1 MAGDP
6 SLRCQFLNV
15 QGDSGLRSNILGIK
29 HFITGGG
36 GGGGLKPPD
45 KAIDKEDKSMVW
57 RDPIAGS
64 RWLQWTNEVS
74 NRQSNGNLG
83 ETLSSVTEQ
92 DDPRCGFQKEEQ
104 REKRKYNERLEPQ
117 TEWNQQ
123 KFDNFSDK
131 LEVDGQEYDI
141 VLWDTAGQEDYERLR
156 PLSYPGTN
164 CFILCFSI
172 GARSSFENVLSKWYP
187 EIKNKCPNVPI
198 ILVGTK
204 TDLRESGTD
213 TISVKEAKKMRRKLG
228 VHSYLECSALKN
240 EGLEEIFVEAVRA
253 AVNPPKKERCCQC
266 RIL

>member
-1 MAGDP
+1 MTRDADFKRRSKEKNGSITRGSNHKLNGTSKSQSLKITTVGDGMVGKTCMLFTY
-6 SLRCQFLNV
+6 SKHQFPHDYIPTV
-15 QGDSGLRSNILGIK
+15 
-29 HFITGGG
+29 
-36 GGGGLKPPD
+36 
-45 KAIDKEDKSMVW
+45 
-57 RDPIAGS
+57 
-64 RWLQWTNEVS
+64 
-74 NRQSNGNLG
+74 
-83 ETLSSVTEQ
+83 
-92 DDPRCGFQKEEQ
+92 
-104 REKRKYNERLEPQ
+104 
-117 TEWNQQ
+117 
-123 KFDNFSDK
+123 FDNFSDK